1 MRNGEL
7 SRFGVEL
14 YYGTVLADEFWPS
27 FLCNCVVANKRGD
40 SIHKTIPSVFQIRHG
55 SLVNDLSK
63 RASWPD
69 RWHISVRL
77 NIAKKLAHG
86 LGDPSDGLH
95 DQPPP
100 LPPPHLKE
108 LTGMLPIMQFDTTLW
123 PHLLLNFKMAV
134 KPLQQSTL
142 ALQTPRHN
150 GHCDD
155 MIAKSQVKIN
165 CRRLTDIN
173 SW

>member
-95 DQPPP
+95 DQTPPP
-100 LPPPHLKE
+100 PSLEGINWNAAHNAVWHNTLTPSLAQLQNGSQTSTTVNSCLANTPP
-108 LTGMLPIMQFDTTLW
+108 
-123 PHLLLNFKMAV
+123 
-134 KPLQQSTL
+134 
-142 ALQTPRHN
+142 
-150 GHCDD
+150 
-155 MIAKSQVKIN
+155 
-165 CRRLTDIN
+165 
-173 SW
+173 